1 MVSKSYSR
9 PWAEGLRERLQ
20 GGGAMQ
26 VLKVMNNSL
35 VLALDEAGTE
45 CILMGKGIGYN
56 KAIGH
61 EIQEAEIEKI
71 FILTD
76 NKMLSNF
83 VQLASTLDDTYI
95 NLVKEIIDYAASK
108 YQIEVKDYLYLSL
121 SDHISFVVK
130 RLREGN
136 IGENFN
142 YPDVVLYHKDEYQI
156 GKYAVALIN
165 KRLQIEL
172 PESEATAIGLHFVN
186 AKMESSSHQRDESIA
201 KLMNNFEK
209 IVQRTV
215 GGKINRDTFT
225 YSRFLTHLNY
235 FSERVYEGNL
245 FPDEDQE
252 DLYHTLAKKMTKE
265 VDIIK
270 AFEIF
275 IQKEYGL
282 RITKQEKIYLLVHL
296 HRIVEEQRKVY

>member
-1 MVSKSYSR
+1 
-9 PWAEGLRERLQ
+9 
-20 GGGAMQ
+20 MQ

-61 EIQEAEIEKI
+61 EIQDDEIEKV

-76 NKMLSNF
+76 NKMLTNF

-95 NLVKEIIDYAASK
+95 NLVKKIIDHAATS

-130 RLREGN
+130 RLKEGN
-136 IGENFN
+136 VGENFN
-142 YPDVVLYHKDEYQI
+142 YPDVMLYHKNEYRI
-156 GKYAVALIN
+156 GRYAVDLIN
-165 KRLQIEL
+165 KELQIQL
-172 PESEATAIGLHFVN
+172 PDSEATAIGLHFVN
-186 AKMESSSHQRDESIA
+186 AKLESSSHQRDQSITE
-201 KLMNNFEK
+201 LMNNFEK
-209 IVQRTV
+209 IVQRIV

-245 FPDEDQE
+245 FPDEDKE
-252 DLYHTLAKKMTKE
+252 ELYQTLAVKMTNE
-265 VDIIK
+265 VAIIR

-275 IQKEYGL
+275 ISKEYGL
-282 RITKQEKIYLLVHL
+282 DITKQEKIYLLVHL
-296 HRIVEEQRKVY
+296 HRIVEEQEREREKSI

>member
-1 MVSKSYSR
+1 
-9 PWAEGLRERLQ
+9 
-20 GGGAMQ
+20 MQ

-45 CILMGKGIGYN
+45 CILMGKGIGFN

-61 EIQEAEIEKI
+61 EVYEEEIEKV

-76 NKMLSNF
+76 NKMLTNF

-95 NLVKEIIDYAASK
+95 NLVKQIIDYAASS

-121 SDHISFVVK
+121 SDHISFVTK
-130 RLREGN
+130 RLKAGN
-136 IGENFN
+136 VGENFN
-142 YPDVVLYHKDEYQI
+142 YPDVMLYHKNEYLI
-156 GKYAVALIN
+156 GKYAVELIN
-165 KRLQIEL
+165 KELQIQL
-172 PESEATAIGLHFVN
+172 PDSEATAIGLHFVN
-186 AKMESSSHQRDESIA
+186 AKLESSSHQRDQSIA

-209 IVQRTV
+209 IVQRIV
-215 GGKINRDTFT
+215 AGKINRDTFT

-245 FPDEDQE
+245 FPDEDKE
-252 DLYHTLAKKMTKE
+252 ELYQTLAIKMTKE
-265 VDIIK
+265 VAIIR

-275 IQKEYGL
+275 IDKEYGL
-282 RITKQEKIYLLVHL
+282 NITKQEKIYLLVHL
-296 HRIVEEQRKVY
+296 HRIVEEQERKV

>member
-1 MVSKSYSR
+1 
-9 PWAEGLRERLQ
+9 
-20 GGGAMQ
+20 MQ

-121 SDHISFVVK
+121 SDHISFVVE

-142 YPDVVLYHKDEYQI
+142 YPDVMLYHKDEYQI

-201 KLMNNFEK
+201 KLFKEQLVK
-209 IVQRTV
+209 LIEIRLP
-215 GGKINRDTFT
+215 I
-225 YSRFLTHLNY
+225 
-235 FSERVYEGNL
+235 
-245 FPDEDQE
+245 
-252 DLYHTLAKKMTKE
+252 LA
-265 VDIIK
+265 
-270 AFEIF
+270 F
-275 IQKEYGL
+275 
-282 RITKQEKIYLLVHL
+282 
-296 HRIVEEQRKVY
+296 